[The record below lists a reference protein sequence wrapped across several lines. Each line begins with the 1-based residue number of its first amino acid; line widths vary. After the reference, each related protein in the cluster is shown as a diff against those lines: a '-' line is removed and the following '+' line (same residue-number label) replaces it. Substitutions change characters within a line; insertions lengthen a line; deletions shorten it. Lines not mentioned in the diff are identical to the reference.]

1 MHRPGDTYDV
11 VVIGAG
17 SAGCVLADRLSEDR
31 QRRVL
36 LLEAGP
42 DHPTRAELPADLA
55 DCRNVADS
63 HDWGYQSEPDAS
75 GRVIGLPRGK
85 VVGGC
90 SAVNATF
97 ALRGFPADY
106 DAWAAA
112 GNPGWSF
119 REVLPFFCRAE
130 ADLDFGAEPFHGVD
144 GPIPI
149 RRYPEAERSAFSQAF
164 LDAARAVGH
173 AAVDDLN
180 HPEAVGAGPTPVNA
194 VEGTRISA
202 ALSHLARA
210 RSRENL
216 TLRAGVQVDRIETR
230 ARRAVA
236 VRLAGG
242 EAIECGLVVLA
253 AGSYASP
260 AILMR
265 SGVGPAEELRA
276 CGIDEVVALDG
287 VGRNLIDHPLVGL
300 RMPLTTKPGPEARHQ
315 VVVTWKSA
323 AWKSAAAAHPC
334 DMHLLASGPHQDPRT
349 LVSFGAIT
357 FSVMKPSS
365 RGELRLRSK
374 EPLAPPRIRLAHLD
388 TAEDRA
394 RMREGLLHARRVART
409 APLASLIAGAEISP
423 APGIADDDG
432 AALDVALLAKVS
444 TYHHP
449 VGTCAMGPDPERGAV
464 VDARGRVHGLDGV
477 IVADASIMPSIPA
490 ANTHLATVMIAE
502 RVAAWLA
509 RQPAGAVR
517 QLDS

>member
-1 MHRPGDTYDV
+1 MHRPGDAYDV
-11 VVIGAG
+11 VIIGAG
-17 SAGCVLADRLSEDR
+17 SAGCVLADRLSEHR

-42 DHPTRAELPADLA
+42 DHPTRADLPADLA

-63 HDWGYQSEPDAS
+63 HDWGYLGEPDAS
-75 GRVIGLPRGK
+75 GRTLGLPRGK

-119 REVLPFFCRAE
+119 QEVLPFFCRAE
-130 ADLDFGAEPFHGVD
+130 ADLDFGAAPWHGAD

-164 LDAARAVGH
+164 LDAARAAGH

-180 HPEAVGAGPTPVNA
+180 SPEAVGAGPAPVNA
-194 VEGTRISA
+194 VEGTRISS
-202 ALSHLARA
+202 ALAHLARA
-210 RSRENL
+210 RSRENF
-216 TLRAGVQVDRIETR
+216 TLQAGLQVDRIETR

-236 VRLAGG
+236 VRIAGG
-242 EAIECGLVVLA
+242 EVIECGLVVLA

-276 CGIDEVVALDG
+276 CGIPEVVALAG

-315 VVVTWKSA
+315 VVVTWKSRGA
-323 AWKSAAAAHPC
+323 AQAC
-334 DMHLLASGPHQDPRT
+334 DMHLLSSGPHQDPRT
-349 LVSFGAIT
+349 LVSFGALA

-365 RGELRLRSK
+365 RGELRLRSAD
-374 EPLAPPRIRLAHLD
+374 PLAPPRIRLAHLD
-388 TAEDRA
+388 TSDDRA
-394 RMREGLLHARRVART
+394 RMREGLLHARAVART
-409 APLASLIAGAEISP
+409 APLSSLIAGAEISP

-432 AALDVALLAKVS
+432 AALDAALLAKVS

-449 VGTCAMGPDPERGAV
+449 VGTCAMGPDSARGAV

-477 IVADASIMPSIPA
+477 VVADASIMPDIPA
-490 ANTHLATVMIAE
+490 ANTHLPTVMIAE

-509 RQPAGAVR
+509 
-517 QLDS
+517 D